1 MPLSVFSKAPEPLI
15 TPLIILAGA
24 LNAVEAIQKG
34 CELYNEY
41 KGVVLQAKETFDEAK
56 EQVEEVLGLWEFIK
70 SKLFGA
76 EPAEIKPDKHRIEET
91 QQKVTQTVTKRAVQ
105 QVPLSE
111 QDIKAE
117 LVKNLKVFFKAMIAI
132 NKRIA
137 EQQLRIDTQ
146 YIEPDELLDVSLDLV
161 IAKKEMEKAQKEI
174 REVMIYQSPPELG
187 ALYTDVIEM
196 FGIVQEKQEVTHLRA
211 LKHRKEEVLRKHRLI
226 NKIRQRI
233 AWVVVMALIVME
245 TWGLTIAIL
254 LARQPT

>member
-1 MPLSVFSKAPEPLI
+1 M
-15 TPLIILAGA
+15 PLIILAGA
-24 LNAVEAIQKG
+24 LKAVEAIQQG
-34 CELYNEY
+34 CELYKEY

-70 SKLFGA
+70 SKLFTSKSEA
-76 EPAEIKPDKHRIEET
+76 IKPPNHRTKEAPNAVTPKTET
-91 QQKVTQTVTKRAVQ
+91 EKKQKAPTKVTQESR
-105 QVPLSE
+105 SE

-196 FGIVQEKQEVTHLRA
+196 FGIVQEKQEITHLRA
-211 LKHRKEEVLRKHRLI
+211 LKTRKEEVLRKHRLI

>member
-1 MPLSVFSKAPEPLI
+1 MPLL
-15 TPLIILAGA
+15 ILAGA
-24 LNAVEAIQKG
+24 LKAVEAIQQG
-34 CELYNEY
+34 CDLYKEY
-41 KGVVLQAKETFDEAK
+41 KGTVLKAKKTFDEVKGIA
-56 EQVEEVLGLWEFIK
+56 VEVSDVGTGIWDFIK
-70 SKLFGA
+70 SKLFPSEA
-76 EPAEIKPDKHRIEET
+76 APTHIVPEAIPAKSAVNKESNLRIADEH
-91 QQKVTQTVTKRAVQ
+91 
-105 QVPLSE
+105 SE
-111 QDIKAE
+111 QNIKAD

-196 FGIVQEKQEVTHLRA
+196 FGIVQEKQEITHLRA
-211 LKHRKEEVLRKHRLI
+211 LKQRKEEVLKKQRLI

>member
-1 MPLSVFSKAPEPLI
+1 MPLL
-15 TPLIILAGA
+15 ILAGA
-24 LNAVEAIQKG
+24 LKAVEAIQQG
-34 CELYNEY
+34 CELYKEY
-41 KGVVLQAKETFDEAK
+41 KGVVLKAKETFDEAK
-56 EQVEEVLGLWEFIK
+56 EHVEEVVGLWEFVK
-70 SKLFGA
+70 NKLFGA
-76 EPAEIKPDKHRIEET
+76 KPAENKPSNHRIQET
-91 QQKVTQTVTKRAVQ
+91 EQKVTPTVTKRAVVEPQ
-105 QVPLSE
+105 GE

-146 YIEPDELLDVSLDLV
+146 FIEPDELLDVSLDLV
-161 IAKKEMEKAQKEI
+161 IAKKEMEKAQKQI

-187 ALYTDVIEM
+187 SLYTDVIEM
-196 FGIVQEKQEVTHLRA
+196 FGIVQEKQEITHLRA
-211 LKHRKEEVLRKHRLI
+211 LKQRKEEVLKKHKLI